1 MIKAMPEGCYHKSLK
16 EIVAELLEGE
26 TECPA
31 GGRRRAD
38 ACNSKAAVEVECS
51 KKGCEI
57 LFYRQP
63 YVKDNRTEPLLKI
76 SLSDKEV
83 GELLQKLGISCSCE
97 G

>member
-1 MIKAMPEGCYHKSLK
+1 MPEGCYHKSPK
-16 EIVAELLEGE
+16 EIFAALLEGR

-57 LFYRQP
+57 LFYKQP
-63 YVKDNRTEPLLKI
+63 YVKDKKPEPLLKI
-76 SLSDKEV
+76 PLSDKQVE
-83 GELLQKLGISCSCE
+83 ELLQESGISCSCKE
-97 G
+97 